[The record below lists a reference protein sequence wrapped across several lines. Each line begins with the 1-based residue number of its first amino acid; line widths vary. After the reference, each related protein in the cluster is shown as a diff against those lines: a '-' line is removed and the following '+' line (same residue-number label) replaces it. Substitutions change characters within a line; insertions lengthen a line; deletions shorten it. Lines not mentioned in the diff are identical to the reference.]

1 MEIFAIAV
9 ESFRSF
15 MELGGPVLYLIAALL
30 LVMWYMIID
39 RILYFRLEHSQRV
52 SDALS
57 EWQNREERQS
67 WSAHRVREQIISSV
81 SLRMRK
87 NLPMIQA
94 CVALAP
100 LFGLLGTVTGM
111 IEVFQVM
118 SLTGS
123 SNARAMAGGVSRA
136 TVPTMAGM
144 VAALSGLFLSF
155 WLQRKCEFERE
166 LLAEN
171 LPLEHDAENR

>member
-1 MEIFAIAV
+1 MDIKAFFEYI
-9 ESFRSF
+9 RDF

-30 LVMWYMIID
+30 VVMWYMILERIMYISGPHKDAVKAAID
-39 RILYFRLEHSQRV
+39 EWEAR
-52 SDALS
+52 S
-57 EWQNREERQS
+57 ERSS
-67 WSAHRVREQIISSV
+67 WAAHQVREQLV
-81 SLRMRK
+81 SNVGSKLRE
-87 NLPMIQA
+87 NLSMIQA

-118 SLTGS
+118 AVTGT

-155 WLQRKCEFERE
+155 WLQRKTEQERE
-166 LLAEN
+166 LIN
-171 LPLEHDAENR
+171 EHLTLDH

>member
-1 MEIFAIAV
+1 MPDFILLAYEYI
-9 ESFRSF
+9 RDF
-15 MELGGPVLYLIAALL
+15 MELGGPVLYLIALL
-30 LVMWYMIID
+30 LVVMWYMIIE
-39 RILYFRLEHSQRV
+39 RIFYIRGPHQRAV
-52 SDALS
+52 KAALDQWEARS
-57 EWQNREERQS
+57 ERNS
-67 WSAHRVREQIISSV
+67 WAAHQVREQLV
-81 SLRMRK
+81 STVGSKLK
-87 NLPMIQA
+87 ENLSMIQA

-118 SLTGS
+118 AINGT

-155 WLQRKCEFERE
+155 WLQRKAEQERE
-166 LLAEN
+166 LLN
-171 LPLEHDAENR
+171 EHLTLDH

>member
-1 MEIFAIAV
+1 MPEFILVII
-9 ESFRSF
+9 ESIRDFL
-15 MELGGPVLYLIAALL
+15 ELGGPVLFLIAGLL
-30 LVMWYMIID
+30 FIMWYMIIE
-39 RILYFRLEHSQRV
+39 RVLYIRGPHRKAVKLAVAEWEAR
-52 SDALS
+52 S
-57 EWQNREERQS
+57 ERNS
-67 WSAHRVREQIISSV
+67 WAAHQVREQLVSSV
-81 SLRMRK
+81 SSKLRE
-87 NLPMIQA
+87 NLSMIQA

-118 SLTGS
+118 AVNGT

-155 WLQRKCEFERE
+155 WLQRKAEQERE
-166 LLAEN
+166 MLNESLT
-171 LPLEHDAENR
+171 LDH

>member
-1 MEIFAIAV
+1 MPEFISIAY
-9 ESFRSF
+9 EYIRDF
-15 MELGGPVLYLIAALL
+15 MELGGPVLYLIAILL
-30 LVMWYMIID
+30 IIMWYMIVE
-39 RILYFRLEHSQRV
+39 RIFYIRGPHKRAVKAAIEEWEAR
-52 SDALS
+52 S
-57 EWQNREERQS
+57 ERSS
-67 WSAHRVREQIISSV
+67 WTAQQVREQLV
-81 SLRMRK
+81 STVGSKLK
-87 NLPMIQA
+87 ENLSMIQA

-118 SLTGS
+118 AINGT

-155 WLQRKCEFERE
+155 WLQRKTEQERE
-166 LLAEN
+166 QLN
-171 LPLEHDAENR
+171 EHLTLDH

>member
-1 MEIFAIAV
+1 MPDFILLAYEYI
-9 ESFRSF
+9 RDF
-15 MELGGPVLYLIAALL
+15 MELGGPVLYLIALL
-30 LVMWYMIID
+30 LIIMWFMIIE
-39 RILYFRLEHSQRV
+39 RIFYIRGPHQRAV
-52 SDALS
+52 KAAVDQWEARS
-57 EWQNREERQS
+57 ERNS
-67 WSAHRVREQIISSV
+67 WAAHQIREQLV
-81 SLRMRK
+81 SNVGSKLK
-87 NLPMIQA
+87 ENLSMIQA

-118 SLTGS
+118 AINGT

-155 WLQRKCEFERE
+155 WLQRKTEQERE
-166 LLAEN
+166 LLN
-171 LPLEHDAENR
+171 EHLTLDH

>member
-1 MEIFAIAV
+1 MPEFILVII
-9 ESFRSF
+9 ESIRDF
-15 MELGGPVLYLIAALL
+15 MELGGPVLYLIAGLL
-30 LVMWYMIID
+30 IIMWYMIVE
-39 RILYFRLEHSQRV
+39 RILYIRG
-52 SDALS
+52 
-57 EWQNREERQS
+57 
-67 WSAHRVREQIISSV
+67 AHRKAVKAAIKEWESRTERTSWAAHQVRDQLV
-81 SLRMRK
+81 SGVASKLRE
-87 NLPMIQA
+87 NLSMIQA

-118 SLTGS
+118 AINGT

-155 WLQRKCEFERE
+155 WLQRKAEQERE
-166 LLAEN
+166 MLNESLT
-171 LPLEHDAENR
+171 LDH

>member
-1 MEIFAIAV
+1 MPEFLVVII
-9 ESFRSF
+9 ESIRSF

-30 LVMWYMIID
+30 FIMWFMILE
-39 RILYFRLEHSQRV
+39 RLMYFRGPHKKAV
-52 SDALS
+52 KAAID
-57 EWQNREERQS
+57 EWESRKERSSWAAHQVREELV
-67 WSAHRVREQIISSV
+67 SAVAV
-81 SLRMRK
+81 RMRE
-87 NLPMIQA
+87 NLSMIQA

-118 SLTGS
+118 AITGT
-123 SNARAMAGGVSRA
+123 SNARAMAGGVSQA

-155 WLQRKCEFERE
+155 WLQRKYEQERE
-166 LLAEN
+166 LLNEN
-171 LPLEHDAENR
+171 LTLDH

>member
-1 MEIFAIAV
+1 MPEFVAV
-9 ESFRSF
+9 FFESIRDF
-15 MELGGPVLYLIAALL
+15 MDLGGPVLYLIAALL
-30 LVMWYMIID
+30 LVMWFMILE
-39 RILYFRLEHSQRV
+39 RIFYFRGEHKRAV
-52 SDALS
+52 KTAINEWEARS
-57 EWQNREERQS
+57 ERRS
-67 WSAHRVREQIISSV
+67 WAAHQVREQLVSSV
-81 SLRMRK
+81 AVKMRA
-87 NLPMIQA
+87 NLSMIQA

-118 SLTGS
+118 AINGT

-155 WLQRKCEFERE
+155 WLQRKYEQERE
-166 LLAEN
+166 LLN
-171 LPLEHDAENR
+171 EHLTLDH

>member
-1 MEIFAIAV
+1 MGINAFFEYI
-9 ESFRSF
+9 RDF

-30 LVMWYMIID
+30 VIMWYMILE
-39 RILYFRLEHSQRV
+39 RIMYINGPHKQAV
-52 SDALS
+52 KAALDEWESRS
-57 EWQNREERQS
+57 ERSS
-67 WSAHRVREQIISSV
+67 WAAHQVREQLV
-81 SLRMRK
+81 SNVGSKLRE
-87 NLPMIQA
+87 NLSMIQA

-118 SLTGS
+118 AVTGT

-155 WLQRKCEFERE
+155 WLQRKTEQERE
-166 LLAEN
+166 LIN
-171 LPLEHDAENR
+171 EHLTLDH

>member
-1 MEIFAIAV
+1 MPEFILVIIEYV
-9 ESFRSF
+9 RDF
-15 MELGGPVLYLIAALL
+15 MELGGPVLYLIAGL
-30 LVMWYMIID
+30 LVIMWFMIIE
-39 RILYFRLEHSQRV
+39 RIFYIRGPHRRAVKAALE
-52 SDALS
+52 
-57 EWQNREERQS
+57 EWEARKERSS
-67 WSAHRVREQIISSV
+67 WTAHQVREQLVSSV
-81 SLRMRK
+81 GSKLK
-87 NLPMIQA
+87 ENLSMIQA

-118 SLTGS
+118 AVNGT

-155 WLQRKCEFERE
+155 WLQRKTEQERE
-166 LLAEN
+166 LLN
-171 LPLEHDAENR
+171 EHLTLDH

>member
-1 MEIFAIAV
+1 MPDFLALPF
-9 ESFRSF
+9 ESIRSF

-30 LVMWYMIID
+30 LAMWYMIID
-39 RILYFRLEHSQRV
+39 RILYFQFEHKKRMTAAIQ
-52 SDALS
+52 
-57 EWQNREERQS
+57 EWEERAERAS
-67 WSAHRVREQIISSV
+67 WTAHRIREQLISNV
-81 SLRMRK
+81 AINMRK

-155 WLQRKCEFERE
+155 WLQKKCERERE
-166 LLAEN
+166 TLSEALSQ
-171 LPLEHDAENR
+171 EHS

>member
-1 MEIFAIAV
+1 MPEFILVIFEYI
-9 ESFRSF
+9 RDF

-30 LVMWYMIID
+30 IIMWFMIIE
-39 RILYFRLEHSQRV
+39 RIFYIRGAHKRAVNSAVDEWESR
-52 SDALS
+52 S
-57 EWQNREERQS
+57 ERNSWAAHQVREELVS
-67 WSAHRVREQIISSV
+67 RVGSKLRE
-81 SLRMRK
+81 
-87 NLPMIQA
+87 NLSMIQA

-118 SLTGS
+118 AINGT

-155 WLQRKCEFERE
+155 WLQRKAEQEQE
-166 LLAEN
+166 LLN
-171 LPLEHDAENR
+171 EHLTLDH

>member
-1 MEIFAIAV
+1 MDINAFIEYI
-9 ESFRSF
+9 RDF

-30 LVMWYMIID
+30 LVMWYMILERIMYINGPHKKAVKAAID
-39 RILYFRLEHSQRV
+39 EWESR
-52 SDALS
+52 S
-57 EWQNREERQS
+57 ERSS
-67 WSAHRVREQIISSV
+67 WAAHQVREQLV
-81 SLRMRK
+81 SNVGTKLRE
-87 NLPMIQA
+87 NLSMIQA

-118 SLTGS
+118 AVTGT

-155 WLQRKCEFERE
+155 WLQRKTEQERE
-166 LLAEN
+166 LIN
-171 LPLEHDAENR
+171 EHLTLDH

>member
-1 MEIFAIAV
+1 MPDFILLAYEYI
-9 ESFRSF
+9 RDF
-15 MELGGPVLYLIAALL
+15 MELGGPVLYLIALL
-30 LVMWYMIID
+30 LIIMWYMIIE
-39 RILYFRLEHSQRV
+39 RIFYIRGPHQRAV
-52 SDALS
+52 KAAVDQWEARS
-57 EWQNREERQS
+57 ERNS
-67 WSAHRVREQIISSV
+67 WAAHQVREQLV
-81 SLRMRK
+81 STVGSKLK
-87 NLPMIQA
+87 ENLSMIQA

-118 SLTGS
+118 AINGT

-155 WLQRKCEFERE
+155 WLQRKAEQERE
-166 LLAEN
+166 LLNEQ
-171 LPLEHDAENR
+171 LTLDH

>member
-1 MEIFAIAV
+1 MPEFILVII
-9 ESFRSF
+9 ESIRNF
-15 MELGGPVLYLIAALL
+15 MELGGPVLYLIALL
-30 LVMWYMIID
+30 LIVMWFMILD
-39 RILYFRLEHSQRV
+39 RIFYIRGPHKAAVKAAIE
-52 SDALS
+52 
-57 EWQNREERQS
+57 EWESRRERSSWAAHQVREELVS
-67 WSAHRVREQIISSV
+67 GVAAKLRE
-81 SLRMRK
+81 
-87 NLPMIQA
+87 NLSMIQA

-118 SLTGS
+118 AINGT

-155 WLQRKCEFERE
+155 WLQRKYETERE
-166 LLAEN
+166 LLNEN
-171 LPLEHDAENR
+171 LTLDH

>member
-1 MEIFAIAV
+1 MPEFILVIMESIRA
-9 ESFRSF
+9 FRD
-15 MELGGPVLYLIAALL
+15 LGGPVLYLIAGLL
-30 LVMWYMIID
+30 IVMWFMILERIFYLRGGHKEAVKAAID
-39 RILYFRLEHSQRV
+39 
-52 SDALS
+52 
-57 EWQNREERQS
+57 EWEGRPERKSWAAHQVREEL
-67 WSAHRVREQIISSV
+67 VSSV
-81 SLRMRK
+81 AIKLRE

-94 CVALAP
+94 CVALCP

-118 SLTGS
+118 ALTGT

-155 WLQRKCEFERE
+155 WLQRKYEQERE
-166 LLAEN
+166 LLN
-171 LPLEHDAENR
+171 EHLTLDH

>member
-1 MEIFAIAV
+1 MPEFILLFFEAI
-9 ESFRSF
+9 RDF
-15 MELGGPVLYLIAALL
+15 MDLGGPVLYLIAALL
-30 LVMWYMIID
+30 IIMWFMILERLFYIRGPHKRAVQAAID
-39 RILYFRLEHSQRV
+39 
-52 SDALS
+52 
-57 EWQNREERQS
+57 EWESRKERNSWAAHQIREELVS
-67 WSAHRVREQIISSV
+67 GVAVKLRE
-81 SLRMRK
+81 
-87 NLPMIQA
+87 NLSMIQA

-118 SLTGS
+118 AVNGT

-155 WLQRKCEFERE
+155 WLQRKYERE
-166 LLAEN
+166 RESLNEN
-171 LPLEHDAENR
+171 LTLDH